1 MLPLGE
7 WMRRKPRRLG
17 GVIGTLPREITITLI
32 VTLVV
37 TVAAPPLLLLL
48 TKHQVPVWVAVLAF
62 GIALLAGI
70 LFGNAIGGG
79 KEDEDLQS
87 KISALES
94 RANLLGAY
102 ETYAEHVRDALALLR
117 QRIEGELPRISIRD
131 FIEIAVFEPAH
142 KLLLRDHTDA
152 ARGDVRFSVLRAV
165 GDDFVMANE
174 HGLLPARGHRPES
187 RQEFRLPI
195 KDSFAGVA
203 FNTGRVQS
211 SNDLSNDER
220 FKPHPKAD
228 SGREYQSMVSVPLW
242 GSGEVDGVLNVL
254 ATRKNAF
261 SPVDRTYITLLASV
275 IDLAEHLRPSD

>member
-1 MLPLGE
+1 MPHSL
-7 WMRRKPRRLG
+7 RR
-17 GVIGTLPREITITLI
+17 TF
-32 VTLVV
+32 
-37 TVAAPPLLLLL
+37 ASLL
-48 TKHQVPVWVAVLAF
+48 F
-62 GIALLAGI
+62 
-70 LFGNAIGGG
+70 AIGETPPYVMAQMGHTTPNLTLAIYARQMNRRDG
-79 KEDEDLQS
+79 EPQRLKALVEGRD
-87 KISALES
+87 SA
-94 RANLLGAY
+94 
-102 ETYAEHVRDALALLR
+102 
-117 QRIEGELPRISIRD
+117 
-131 FIEIAVFEPAH
+131 
-142 KLLLRDHTDA
+142 A
-152 ARGDVRFSVLRAV
+152 ASNPV